1 MTFRALNLRHSLSQ
15 RANTKNVSFQTLY
28 SGHFTFSTELI
39 ILNYPVILSHPLY
52 LLDSQLVSQSVT
64 QSVNELVSQSV
75 SQPISQSASP
85 SVHQSVSPSVSQS
98 ISQSVRWSVNPLVS
112 QSVSPLVSQSVS

>member
-85 SVHQSVSPSVSQS
+85 SVSQS